1 MQENNLKWETTQ
13 WAFFFFVFF
22 WWFLTKGYLPS
33 QLWRKLLW
41 SPWLMRRTLGPGP
54 TRSHQEHWE
63 MQSGCWHR
71 GCILDSGCISD
82 SHLLAALTGGVGAVG
97 VTEGGGGLAGG
108 PGRAG
113 GPPEAA
119 GGGGFA
125 GGAAGAE
132 AGAAG
137 EVVLLAVASWDK
149 SQQRWLHVT
158 LTQQVFHTKVHKLN
172 TESGYVW
179 VFKGCLP

>member
-1 MQENNLKWETTQ
+1 
-13 WAFFFFVFF
+13 
-22 WWFLTKGYLPS
+22 
-33 QLWRKLLW
+33 
-41 SPWLMRRTLGPGP
+41 MR
-54 TRSHQEHWE
+54 SN
-63 MQSGCWHR
+63 
-71 GCILDSGCISD
+71 

-132 AGAAG
+132 AAAAVGAPAAG
-137 EVVLLAVASWDK
+137 EVLLAVASWDRIE
-149 SQQRWLHVT
+149 QR
-158 LTQQVFHTKVHKLN
+158 
-172 TESGYVW
+172 
-179 VFKGCLP
+179 